1 MGNLSLAGALN
12 QGSARDRKQ
21 DITAVDPADVLAR
34 VVSLPVSRW
43 SYRDDPDTA
52 HLGPMAEDFHAV
64 FGVGP
69 DDRHI
74 SSVDADG
81 VSLAAIQGLH
91 RLLAEKEARLR
102 RLEVENQALAQRL
115 SALER
120 AIRGSAATSGHE
132 VP

>member
-1 MGNLSLAGALN
+1 MASTT
-12 QGSARDRKQ
+12 R
-21 DITAVDPADVLAR
+21 P
-34 VVSLPVSRW
+34 RW
-43 SYRDDPDTA
+43 SYRDDPDTT
-52 HLGPMAEDFHAV
+52 HVGPMAEDFHTA

-102 RLEVENQALAQRL
+102 RLEEENRALAQRL
-115 SALER
+115 GAIER
-120 AIRGSAATSGHE
+120 AIGSRPATPGHE